1 MTFYK
6 IYVIIKEVRRLASAP
21 VLKVLICTWVVLD
34 FVILHR
40 NDTIEV
46 MKKLVVIDGKSVFY
60 RGYYA
65 MRSLSRADGT
75 PTGGV
80 YGFIV
85 LAFEV
90 IKRLT
95 PDYVIVAWDKKGTS
109 TARRTEIYPEYKSG
123 RKKPPEDFFAQIP
136 LLVDLLSVMGWPFIE
151 CDGYEADDIMGALS
165 EQANAQGINTYLISG
180 DMDMLQLIDHDTEV
194 YVMKRGFSKIDK
206 FSLESFEEKYG
217 LKQSQF
223 LDLKA
228 LQGDSSDNIPGV
240 PGIGP
245 KTATQLLQEYKT
257 LDNIYSNL
265 ENIRPTWS
273 KKLAENKDSAYM
285 SRELAKIWCDAPVN
299 LDLEAAKT
307 ADFNYQKFIE
317 KLRELEFA
325 SLINKI
331 PEEMR
336 KIDAYEGQAEL
347 FNSSL
352 FNLATSK
359 LKIVAPKDF
368 FDEEQAE
375 IFIDVDAV
383 TGKITVA
390 NHRQACEFEPDK
402 IKDFWPQIL
411 AIKSVF
417 YNAKNSFH
425 ALDNCELSTDF
436 KEIYDV
442 EQMAFLLNPL
452 IRDKSLSAILEKEI
466 DETIAVQRILA
477 ISEIY
482 KNQLEALKNLPQ
494 TRGIAEK
501 LDFPLIKVLHRM
513 EKLGVKIDPEFFS
526 KTSTKFEEE
535 LAKIESA
542 VYEMAGV
549 KFNIGSPQ
557 QLSKVLFENLE
568 LPAKGVKKSKTG
580 FSTGQKE
587 LNKLRG
593 IHPIIEYVEKYR
605 EHSKLKNTYIDALPK
620 LADENSRVHTTF
632 NQDVTSTG
640 RLSSTNPNLQNIP
653 IRTELGRAIRE
664 GFVAEPGKVLI
675 SADYSQ
681 FELRLAAI
689 LSGDEPFIAAF
700 NEDAD
705 IHTRTAAEIFGV
717 PENEVKKSQR
727 RAAKTIN
734 FSILYGAG
742 AHNLSQQIG
751 VSLSE
756 AREYINSYFKT
767 HKAIRDFL
775 DQTLERAR
783 EIGYVE
789 TFYGR
794 RRPTP
799 DINSQNFIVREA
811 ARRAAANMPI
821 QGTEADLMKRAMLR
835 VDEKIVRAGLGEQIL
850 QIHDSIMIEAPREN
864 AKRIAKILRQ
874 EMETVAPELDI
885 KLKVDVSIGE
895 NWLEL

>member
-1 MTFYK
+1 M
-6 IYVIIKEVRRLASAP
+6 I
-21 VLKVLICTWVVLD
+21 
-34 FVILHR
+34 
-40 NDTIEV
+40 
-46 MKKLVVIDGKSVFY
+46 IDGKSVFY

-65 MRSLSRADGT
+65 MSSLSRADGT

-90 IKRLT
+90 IKKLH

-109 TARRTEIYPEYKSG
+109 TARRTEIYPEYKAG

-136 LLVDLLSVMGWPFIE
+136 LLVDLLGAMGWPFME
-151 CDGYEADDIMGALS
+151 CDGYEADDIMGTLS

-194 YVMKRGFSKIDK
+194 YMMKRGFSKIDR
-206 FSLESFEEKYG
+206 FSLESFEEKYD

-245 KTATQLLQEYKT
+245 KTATQLLQEYET
-257 LDNIYSNL
+257 LDNIYENL

-285 SRELAKIWCDAPVN
+285 SRELAKIWCDAPVE
-299 LDLEAAKT
+299 LDLDDAKI
-307 ADFNYQKFIE
+307 ANFNYQKFIE
-317 KLRELEFA
+317 KLRELEFT

-336 KIDAYEGQAEL
+336 KLEAYEDQAEL
-347 FNSSL
+347 FNPSL
-352 FNLATSK
+352 FNLIPSK
-359 LKIVAPKDF
+359 LKIVSSEDF
-368 FDEEQAE
+368 FSEEQPE
-375 IFIDVDAV
+375 IFIDVDENSK
-383 TGKITVA
+383 KITIA
-390 NHRQACEFEPDK
+390 NHQQACEFEAGE
-402 IKDFWPQIL
+402 IRDFWPQIL
-411 AIKSVF
+411 NIKSVF
-417 YNAKNSFH
+417 YNAKNVFH
-425 ALDNCELSTDF
+425 ELDNCELSTDF

-442 EQMAFLLNPL
+442 EQMAFLINPL
-452 IRDKSLSAILEKEI
+452 IRNKSLSAILEKEI
-466 DETIAVQRILA
+466 DETVATQRILA

-482 KNQLEALKNLPQ
+482 DKQLERLKNLPK
-494 TRGIAEK
+494 TLEIAEK

-513 EKLGVKIDPEFFS
+513 EKLGVKINSDFFI
-526 KTSTKFEEE
+526 KTSQKFEEE
-535 LAKIESA
+535 IAKIEKS

-549 KFNIGSPQ
+549 EFNIGSPQ

-568 LPAKGVKKSKTG
+568 LPTKGIKKSKTG
-580 FSTGQKE
+580 YSTGQKE

-593 IHPIIEYVEKYR
+593 LHPIIEYIEKYR
-605 EHSKLKNTYIDALPK
+605 EHSKLKNTYIDTLPK
-620 LADENSRVHTTF
+620 LTDSNSRVHTTF

-664 GFVAEPGKVLI
+664 GFVAESGKVLI

-689 LSGDEPFIAAF
+689 LSGDEPFITAF

-717 PENEVKKSQR
+717 PENEVEKSQR

-734 FSILYGAG
+734 FSVLYGAG
-742 AHNLSQQIG
+742 AHNLSQQID
-751 VSLSE
+751 VSLGE

-767 HKAIRDFL
+767 HKSIRNFL
-775 DQTLERAR
+775 DQTLERAQ

-799 DINSQNFIVREA
+799 DINSKNFIVREA

-835 VDEKIVRAGLGEQIL
+835 VDEKIVRTGLGEQIL
-850 QIHDSIMIEAPREN
+850 QIHDSIMIEAPKEN
-864 AKRIAKILRQ
+864 ADKVAEILRQ